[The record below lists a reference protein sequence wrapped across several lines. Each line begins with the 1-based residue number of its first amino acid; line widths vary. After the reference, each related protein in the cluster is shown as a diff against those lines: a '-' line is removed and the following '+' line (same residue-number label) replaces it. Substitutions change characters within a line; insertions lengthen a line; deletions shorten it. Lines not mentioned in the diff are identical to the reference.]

1 MCTIIPEVSESSSNE
16 TRFKVILPIDTINL
30 RKKISFK
37 DETAV
42 NNEMKLSLK
51 IAGNNVKFD
60 LDVLMIISTKDGG
73 KSVQFEM
80 IDESKA
86 GKSALQ
92 NFGSYFSVNIFNA
105 LRYFL
110 KKRLENIVIDT

>member
-1 MCTIIPEVSESSSNE
+1 MCTIIPEISETTTSAS
-16 TRFKVILPIDTINL
+16 RFKVILHVDTINL

-37 DETAV
+37 DEAAV
-42 NNEMKLSLK
+42 NNEMKLSAK
-51 IAGNNVKFD
+51 IAANNVKFD

-73 KSVQFEM
+73 KTVQYEI
-80 IDESKA
+80 IDESKV

-92 NFGSYFSVNIFNA
+92 NFGSYFSVNILNA

-110 KKRLENIVIDT
+110 KKRLENASINI